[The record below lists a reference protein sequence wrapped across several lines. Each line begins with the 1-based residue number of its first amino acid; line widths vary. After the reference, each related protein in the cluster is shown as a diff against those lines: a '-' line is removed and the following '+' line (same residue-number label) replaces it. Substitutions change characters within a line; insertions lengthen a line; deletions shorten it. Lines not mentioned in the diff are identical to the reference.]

1 MKVHFLTS
9 SLGAGGAERVAS
21 TLCNEWVTQGHEVTL
36 IATFSGGG
44 VAFYPVSALVNVIFL
59 ADLVPKRRKSLS
71 SYWQRLFVLR
81 KIILSNSADVV
92 VSFLPN
98 VNIAAIFATAFTK
111 VPLVISERRDPISQP
126 TSRSWEFACAM
137 LYRFSDAVV
146 VQTESVLRSIGGLYP
161 SLKRVACVPNPLP
174 QKIEQFLRIDKA
186 KSRCVLLSLGRL
198 ATEKQ
203 IEHSVKA
210 FGALANSHEG
220 WDLHIYGDGPAH
232 AGLASLI
239 GELDLQGR
247 VFLMGKTTEPWDV
260 MAKADAFVM
269 TSRHEGFPNALL
281 EAMGI
286 GLPCVVYDCPSGP
299 HEITR
304 GGLDALLVPL
314 NDQAALTQALQRVM
328 DDAALRKDLGGR
340 ARASVLARY
349 ELKVVLR
356 QWDAV
361 FRQVGV
367 LV

>member
-1 MKVHFLTS
+1 MNIIFLVS
-9 SLGAGGAERVAS
+9 SLSSGGAERVAS
-21 TLCNEWVTQGHEVTL
+21 TLCNEWAMQGHKVTL

-59 ADLVPKRRKSLS
+59 ADLVLTRRKSLS

-92 VSFLPN
+92 ISFLPN
-98 VNIAAIFATAFTK
+98 VNIAAIFVTAFTR
-111 VPLVISERRDPISQP
+111 VPLVISERRDPVSQP
-126 TSRSWEFACAM
+126 TSRFWEFACAT

-161 SLKRVACVPNPLP
+161 SLKRVTCIPNPLP
-174 QKIEQFLRIDKA
+174 QKVAHFLRSEKVT
-186 KSRCVLLSLGRL
+186 SRHVLLSLGRL
-198 ATEKQ
+198 ASDKQ
-203 IEHSVKA
+203 IDQSVKA
-210 FGALANSHEG
+210 FSALASSHKD
-220 WDLHIYGDGPAH
+220 WDMHIYGDGPVH

-239 GELDLQGR
+239 CELDLQER
-247 VFLMGKTTEPWDV
+247 VFLMGKTTAPWDV

-286 GLPCVVYDCPSGP
+286 GLPCVVYDCLSGP
-299 HEITR
+299 HEITN
-304 GGLDALLVPL
+304 GGLNALLVPL
-314 NDQAALTQALQRVM
+314 NDQVALMEALQRVM
-328 DDAALRKDLGGR
+328 GDAALRKDLGCR

-349 ELKVVLR
+349 ELKVVLD

-361 FRQVGV
+361 FKQVTGSI
-367 LV
+367 